1 MNDETHIA
9 LQHAG
14 PTNWHHLIAPTKTFP
29 LTEGTT
35 QFAALAMDST
45 VGLRRGIAATTALAD
60 LAGAAIV
67 LSNAIANGA
76 PTANAQEAF
85 KEARN
90 TANYLD
96 AISSHIPTFTPT
108 FRTYAYF
115 KRALDTRD
123 ASVLTALL
131 IDIIRLANHI
141 ANN

>member
-1 MNDETHIA
+1 MHDETSLA
-9 LQHAG
+9 LKQAG
-14 PTNWHHLIAPTKTFP
+14 PDNWHHLIAPTKTFP

-45 VGLRRGIAATTALAD
+45 VGLCRSIATTTALAD
-60 LAGAAIV
+60 LAGAALV

-76 PTANAQEAF
+76 LAANAQEAF

-96 AISSHIPTFTPT
+96 AISSHTPAFTPT

-123 ASVLTALL
+123 TSVLVALL
-131 IDIIRLANHI
+131 IDVIRVANHLAN
-141 ANN
+141 